1 MAKKNIVVF
10 ISIIL
15 CSTIFLIILSQLTV
29 VPLSSVLSN
38 EKDYLKNTKVGSVNI
53 SSLNSTNAEEKVNA
67 QINNWKAKKKIQL
80 SFLNKR
86 VELPDNVFM
95 FMVSDTFKSIQN
107 GKENPLSV
115 EINNNE
121 LVSLFRQLGMV
132 SIIDEIDLSKL
143 KAFLKQDAANL
154 TLTDLDINMEK
165 YLTGYDEMKQTVIS
179 SNEVVIYKPNFIN
192 NWLKEHK
199 TIILKPNKLFSFQN
213 TVKGLT
219 DADSLGRLSSALYK
233 AILQSN
239 IQVVERNISQTKPDN
254 IPLGF
259 EANVQEDLDLKLYN
273 PNSDEI
279 KIISKKTAF
288 NKMNISII
296 GPMSPLKYVISE
308 EDEQVYPQ
316 RKILEYVPTKNLE
329 RTIKG
334 KNGYSIEVYKEVYYQ
349 HQLLERV
356 LVSNDFYLPK
366 DDVEYKCISS
376 SGNSLEM
383 DNNQLAGD
391 GNEVTEDNSKSENNV
406 KTEEDK

>member
-376 SGNSLEM
+376 SGNSLGM
-383 DNNQLAGD
+383 DNNQLAGN

>member
-199 TIILKPNKLFSFQN
+199 TIILKPNMLFSFQN

-366 DDVEYKCISS
+366 DDVVYKCISS
-376 SGNSLEM
+376 SGNSLGM
-383 DNNQLAGD
+383 DNNQLAGN